1 LHFCIQELA
10 AKLQKGRRT
19 LRPIQARLY
28 IEGVVVKLRSL
39 TFAAVLCLSTIILPR
54 ASAQNLVAAEPQS
67 MERMH
72 EEGWQTVQEG
82 VLQRDLGEGRV
93 ETYSFGEQGRRWR
106 AQRLAERIAS
116 LEREY
121 RSYPS
126 ERLAAILATLKGELR
141 QSSQQAVEED
151 GEVSLASASLS
162 TGEIDSVSATLTA
175 GCEPTVTLGANAAPL
190 STQVPGS
197 TASAHVSFQAPTDC
211 FGSTYAYAY
220 SRATSGSTMNDDS
233 QEDSQSDGTVLAA
246 SLSVSAI
253 GSADCFSE
261 SFSQASI
268 QDRTYQVSD
277 TNYACA
283 AGPSEATPYGLP
295 FKIPGTIKA
304 ADFDN
309 GGEGVAYHEVTPNPD
324 SVYRAT
330 GVDLYEDIVVWL
342 EAGDWMQYTLDVQ
355 AAGTYTLVAQIG
367 AQTTGGVFHLELDGV
382 DVTGPVAVPATGGWS
397 DWRAAIRNAVKF
409 PAAGQHTLRFK
420 VDAGFD
426 GFQSLRFVVAQAP
439 FGGTARTLPGTI
451 KAVDFD
457 EGGEMISYH
466 DHTAGCEGSCGYR
479 TADVDRWEKV
489 VYQTTAGEWM
499 KYTVDVAQTGVYTML
514 FKVGSYTGG
523 GTFHVEVDGVNV
535 TGPLTLPNT
544 GGWNPTATVTKTG
557 VSLTAGRR
565 VMRLVIDGSPGSNDA
580 GTFDTI
586 TVQP

>member
-1 LHFCIQELA
+1 MKFRLLSFGA
-10 AKLQKGRRT
+10 A
-19 LRPIQARLY
+19 
-28 IEGVVVKLRSL
+28 
-39 TFAAVLCLSTIILPR
+39 LCLSSLAAPR
-54 ASAQNLVAAEPQS
+54 ASAQMPMAAEPQLDVFF
-67 MERMH
+67 EQ
-72 EEGWQTVQEG
+72 GWQSVREG

-93 ETYSFGEQGRRWR
+93 ETYTYGEQGRRWT
-106 AQRLAERIAS
+106 AQRLAERIGS

-126 ERLAAILATLKGELR
+126 DELAAILANLKSELR
-141 QSSQQAVEED
+141 QSEQALAADTAD
-151 GEVSLASASLS
+151 GEPSLASASLS
-162 TGEIDSVSATLTA
+162 AGETGSVSATLTA
-175 GCEPTVTLGANAAPL
+175 GCEPTVTVGANAAPL

-197 TASAHVSFQAPTDC
+197 TASAHVSFQAPTNC

-233 QEDSQSDGTVLAA
+233 QEDSQSGGTVLSA

-283 AGPSEATPYGLP
+283 AGPSEARPYGLP
-295 FKIPGTIKA
+295 FAVPGTIKA

-309 GGEGVAYHEVTPNPD
+309 GGEGVAYHEVTPDLDN
-324 SVYRAT
+324 VYRAT
-330 GVDLYEDIVVWL
+330 DVDLYEDIVVRL
-342 EAGDWMQYTLDVQ
+342 ETGDWMQYTLDVQ
-355 AAGTYTLVAQIG
+355 APGTYTLIAEIG
-367 AQTTGGVFHLELDGV
+367 AESAGGKFHLELDGV
-382 DVTGPVAVPATGGWS
+382 DVTGPVAVPATGGWGR
-397 DWRAAIRNAVKF
+397 WRSAVRQAVKF

-426 GFQSLRFVVAQAP
+426 GFNSLRFAVAQAP
-439 FGGTARTLPGTI
+439 FGGTARALPGTV

-466 DHTAGCEGSCGYR
+466 DNTAGCDGSCGYR
-479 TADVDRWEKV
+479 IADVDRYEKV
-489 VYQTTAGEWM
+489 VYRTTPGEWM
-499 KYTVDVAQTGVYTML
+499 AYTVDVTTTGAYTMS
-514 FKVGSYTGG
+514 FKVGSTTGG

-535 TGPLTLPNT
+535 TGPLTIPNT
-544 GGWNPTATVTKTG
+544 GGWSPTATVTKTG

-565 VMRLVIDGSPGSNDA
+565 LMRLVIDGDAGHSEA